1 MSVKLVAPY
10 DWAETKDYAINW
22 SAEMD
27 KTSDELATVLFEMI
41 TQSTG
46 LGIASS
52 DIDATKKFARIWFTP
67 ESVVLLQALAGE
79 TVLIDHTVTTRDG
92 RTLNQTVKL
101 SIKDK

>member
-1 MSVKLVAPY
+1 MSVKLIAPY
-10 DWAETKDYAINW
+10 DWKETKDYAIDW

-27 KTSDELATVLFEMI
+27 RTTDELSTIEFEMI
-41 TQSTG
+41 TPTTG

-52 DIDATKKFARIWFTP
+52 DIDATKKFARVWFTP
-67 ESVVLLQALAGE
+67 DNAVLLEALAGE
-79 TVLIDHTVTTRDG
+79 TVLIDHTVTTLGG